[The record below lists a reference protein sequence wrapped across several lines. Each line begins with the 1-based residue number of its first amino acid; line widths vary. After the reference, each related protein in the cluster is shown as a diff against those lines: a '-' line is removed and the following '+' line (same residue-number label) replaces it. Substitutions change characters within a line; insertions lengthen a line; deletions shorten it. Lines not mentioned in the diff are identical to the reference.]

1 MFATRLIFTSVLAI
15 GLLTWAARLP
25 ASDLRGTLQGA
36 DSLTV
41 TPRADPP
48 RYRAAYWN
56 FPNGVLDPINTARAN
71 VEWDV
76 GVVLTGPGV
85 TESAQ
90 PVSVRVEGGRCRPG
104 TIVVS
109 PGTTLQIENADI
121 LGHELYAVRPNST
134 ERVIPAELTT
144 PRSRR
149 QVSFQAPGTYEIRDV
164 RQPSFRCWAVVGA
177 GQGRVLLNNATGA
190 FAATGL
196 ADGEYTVKAYFEG
209 AERGSATVTIR
220 GRDEQAQLTVSSGGA
235 AAPAGGNAPAN
246 GANAPANAGR
256 DDEDRGR
263 RRRDRREE

>member
-1 MFATRLIFTSVLAI
+1 MFATRLIFTSVLTIA
-15 GLLTWAARLP
+15 LLTRTVRLP

-85 TESAQ
+85 AESAQ

-109 PGTTLQIENADI
+109 PGTTLQIENADL
-121 LGHELYAVRPNST
+121 LGHELYAVRAGST
-134 ERVIPAELTT
+134 ERVITAELTT

-177 GQGRVLLNNATGA
+177 GQGRVLLTNATGA

-220 GRDEQAQLTVSSGGA
+220 GRDEQAQLAVSAGA
-235 AAPAGGNAPAN
+235 GAAPAGGNAPAN
-246 GANAPANAGR
+246 GAAPPANTGR
-256 DDEDRGR
+256 DDEDRAR

>member
-85 TESAQ
+85 AESTQ
-90 PVSVRVEGGRCRPG
+90 PVTIALEGGRCRPG
-104 TIVVS
+104 TVVVS
-109 PGTTLQIENADI
+109 PGTTLSIDNQDLLA
-121 LGHELYAVRPNST
+121 HELYAVREGQT
-134 ERVIPAELTT
+134 QRAAPAELTS
-144 PRSRR
+144 PRTRR
-149 QVSFQAPGTYEIRDV
+149 QMTFPGAGTYEVRDV
-164 RQPSFRCWAVVGA
+164 RQSSLRCWVVVGP
-177 GQGRVLLNNATGA
+177 GQGRVLRVDAAGA
-190 FAATGL
+190 FTATGL
-196 ADGEYTVKAYFEG
+196 NNGDYTVKVYFEG
-209 AERGSATVTIR
+209 HERAS
-220 GRDEQAQLTVSSGGA
+220 QAVTVSDREAEVQVSLAGAA
-235 AAPAGGNAPAN
+235 AAPAADAEHGNHHRR
-246 GANAPANAGR
+246 G
-256 DDEDRGR
+256 ED
-263 RRRDRREE
+263 